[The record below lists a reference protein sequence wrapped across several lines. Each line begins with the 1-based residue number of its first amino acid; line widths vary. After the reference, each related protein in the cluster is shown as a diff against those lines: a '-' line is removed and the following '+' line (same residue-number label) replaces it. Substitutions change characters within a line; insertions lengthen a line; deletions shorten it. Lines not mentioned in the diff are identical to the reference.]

1 MASTAQIEELFALG
15 KIVFILSIT
24 LVIWAWLAVGLRLW
38 VRFRITKSPGWDD
51 AAMVATLLLFTT
63 YCAFILTIVIRS
75 GQGGKLFSKEE
86 RYLSLVFVQLSEVFY
101 ILTTTLLKISLGL
114 FFLRVLTKRWQ
125 KIIFHTILGVSATYG
140 LFYTFTTIF
149 VCGDP
154 AKLADSLVGSKK
166 CLPAAFI
173 LTTGYLYGCI
183 NVIADWTFVLIPI
196 VILIDSDIDRRSKI
210 SVSIVMGLGAI
221 GSVSSILRMVY
232 LEGLLFSRGGAG
244 GLNPNAV
251 KATIWATAEPGTGI
265 IAASIALLRPMLRKI
280 ASDTQKAY
288 HSRKASLP
296 GSSIKSTLTRTFK
309 SKDSDS
315 DSIIA
320 LTTVE
325 TNKTYVN
332 DVETGGTNASKSD
345 KWNRESTYGGGRDDD
360 PWSPT
365 VTMGKASVQKVINVQ
380 MVNGRGSPAPQPQ
393 GRRYI

>member
-1 MASTAQIEELFALG
+1 MASTAQIEDLIALG
-15 KIVFILSIT
+15 KAVFVLSIT
-24 LVIWAWLAVGLRLW
+24 LVILAWLAVGLRLW

-63 YCAFILTIVIRS
+63 YCAFILTIIMRS
-75 GQGGKLFSKEE
+75 GDGRLFSNEE

-114 FFLRVLTKRWQ
+114 FFLRVLTKKWQ
-125 KIIFHTILGVSATYG
+125 KIIFHTILGISAVYG
-140 LFYTFTTIF
+140 LFYSLTTIF
-149 VCGDP
+149 ICGDP
-154 AKLADSLVGSKK
+154 AKLADNLAGSGK
-166 CLPAAFI
+166 CLPAGFI
-173 LTTGYLYGCI
+173 LATGYIYGVI
-183 NVIADWTFVLIPI
+183 NIIADWTFVLIPI

-210 SVSIVMGLGAI
+210 SVSIVMGLGAV

-232 LEGLLFSRGGAG
+232 LNGLLFSHDVGV
-244 GLNPNAV
+244 LSPNAV

-265 IAASIALLRPMLRKI
+265 IAASIAVLRPLLRKI
-280 ASDTQKAY
+280 ASDTQEAY
-288 HSRKASLP
+288 KSRKASL
-296 GSSIKSTLTRTFK
+296 GDSSGKSTHSRPK
-309 SKDSDS
+309 SKGSDS

-325 TNKTYVN
+325 SNKTYLN
-332 DVETGGTNASKSD
+332 DIEARGANASKKD
-345 KWNRESTYGGGRDDD
+345 KWNRESTYSGARDED

-380 MVNGRGSPAPQPQ
+380 MIDGRGSPAPQPH

>member
-1 MASTAQIEELFALG
+1 MASTAQIQELFALG

-24 LVIWAWLAVGLRLW
+24 LVVWAWLAVGLRLW
-38 VRFRITKSPGWDD
+38 VGFRITKSPGWDD

-63 YCAFILTIVIRS
+63 YCAFILTITIRS
-75 GQGGKLFSKEE
+75 GQGNLFSKEE

-114 FFLRVLTKRWQ
+114 FFLRVLTKKWQ

-154 AKLADSLVGSKK
+154 AKLADTLVGSEK
-166 CLPAAFI
+166 CLPAGFI
-173 LTTGYLYGCI
+173 LATGYLYGII
-183 NVIADWTFVLIPI
+183 NIIADWTFVLIPI
-196 VILIDSDIDRRSKI
+196 VILIDSDIDRRAKI
-210 SVSIVMGLGAI
+210 SVSIIMGLGAI

-232 LEGLLFSRGGAG
+232 LEGLLFSRGGGG

-265 IAASIALLRPMLRKI
+265 IAASIAVLRPLLRKI
-280 ASDTQKAY
+280 TADTREAY

-296 GSSIKSTLTRTFK
+296 GSSIKSALTRTFK

-320 LTTVE
+320 LTTIE

-332 DVETGGTNASKSD
+332 DVETGGMNEDKSK
-345 KWNRESTYGGGRDDD
+345 KWNRESTYGGARDDD

-380 MVNGRGSPAPQPQ
+380 MINGRGSPVPQPQ